1 MAGVIVAN
9 TITDDPAIQTL
20 RSRLAGDSPPFAANG
35 LWGSAAPIVSGCVAT
50 AAGGPLLYLTAHLEQ
65 ADCARDDIETALGRA
80 VDLLPAWETLPGEG
94 GGSNEIGA
102 ERGRLCEEL
111 RRANAADESQS
122 PRIIIAPIQALIQ
135 PVSTTAALDANAI
148 HLNVGRT
155 REPDSIAQW
164 LVERGFERLDQ
175 VEQPGDFALR
185 GGILDI
191 WTSGDTDPI
200 RLEFF
205 GDEIESIRQFEVGSQ
220 RSMRS
225 LETARIAVPPDPER
239 TTIKET
245 TTFLEYLCDTAL
257 VALHEPV
264 EIAETAKTV
273 LDRLGNPVGHF
284 SFESIIKRL
293 RRYRQ
298 LHLSR
303 FPVASVADERTIRLT
318 CEPLPAF
325 DAKAPDA
332 VQQLILLAQDQT
344 VVVYCDNKGAQ
355 DRLAELIEQAM
366 SAGRLADIQVA
377 RRPHIETRIG
387 LIHEG
392 FEWRATAAGNGSFTV
407 LPHHELFRR
416 YTRRRRIRKV
426 TTSRPIESFLDLEEG
441 DYVVHVLH
449 GIAKYAG
456 MKTMRKGQSR
466 QCEEFLTLRFADGA
480 TMHVPVS
487 QIDLVQKYVGAKA
500 TRPSPSKLG
509 AKRWQATKDK
519 VEEAITDMAS
529 DLLRIQARRESEA
542 GTSFPQ
548 DTHWQGE
555 FEDAFLYAETPD
567 QISALRDIKAD
578 QTKARPMDRLLCG
591 DVGFGKTELAARAA
605 FKTIEYGKQTAI
617 LVPTTVLAEQHHRT
631 LRERMADY
639 PFRIECLNRFRSARE
654 QKEIVAATKRG
665 HVDILIGTHRL
676 LSKDVDFADLGL
688 VVIDEEQRFGVEH
701 KERLKHL
708 RSTVDVLTLTATPIP
723 RTLHMAMIGV
733 RDISSLSTP
742 PMDRRAISARVAGWN
757 DDMIR
762 EAMGREL
769 NRDGQIFFV
778 HSRVH
783 SIKAVA
789 ARVAALAPDARIV
802 IGHGQMPG
810 DELEKVMFKFV
821 RHEADI
827 LVCTTIIE
835 SGLDIPNANTI
846 LIDRAERYGL
856 ADLHQLRGRVGRYK
870 HRAYCY
876 LLLDPDKPLTNTAAR
891 RLKAIEEYSDLGAGF
906 RIAMR
911 DLEIRGAG
919 NILGSEQSGQIAAV
933 GYELYCQL
941 LEKTVKR
948 MRGEPAD
955 ERVAVH
961 LELEVEAYIPKA
973 YISSDRQRMEC
984 YRRVSAC
991 RSPRDVEQL
1000 ETDLI
1005 DAFGAIPETVE
1016 TLLTLADIRVRAIR
1030 FGIRTII
1037 RKEPD
1042 VIFQFDGEVKRLE
1055 PLFTNATGKVSLPDG
1070 HTLHW
1075 RLPDHYFHGQ
1085 TLLVI
1090 LRNLFRGRQEET
1102 TPRPAASRP
1111 SRKRRR

>member
-1 MAGVIVAN
+1 MVAVIVVR
-9 TITDDPAIQTL
+9 TITDDSAIRTL
-20 RSRLAGDSPPFAANG
+20 CSRLVGDNSPFAANG
-35 LWGSAAPIVSGCVAT
+35 LWGSAAPIAAGCVAT
-50 AAGGPLLYLTAHLEQ
+50 ALGRPLLYLTAHLEQ
-65 ADCARDDIETALGRA
+65 ADCARDDIETGLGRP

-102 ERGRLCEEL
+102 ERGRLCEAL
-111 RRANAADESQS
+111 RHADGSEAGET
-122 PRIIIAPIQALIQ
+122 PRIIVAPIQAIIQ
-135 PVSTTAALDANAI
+135 PVPTTAALDANAL

-155 REPDSIAQW
+155 REPDAIAKW

-185 GGILDI
+185 GGILDV
-191 WTSGDTDPI
+191 WASVDTDPI

-225 LETARIAVPPDPER
+225 LETVRIAVPPDPER

-245 TTFLEYLCDTAL
+245 TTFLAYLGDATL

-284 SFESIIKRL
+284 SFESIVKGLGSRG
-293 RRYRQ
+293 Q

-303 FPVASVADERTIRLT
+303 FPVASVADERTIRLA
-318 CEPLPAF
+318 CEPLPTF

-344 VVVYCDNKGAQ
+344 VVVYCDNKGEQ
-355 DRLAELIEQAM
+355 DRLRELIEQAM
-366 SAGRLADIQVA
+366 SAGRLADAEVA
-377 RRPHIETRIG
+377 RQPRMETRIG
-387 LIHEG
+387 LVHEG
-392 FEWRATAAGNGSFTV
+392 FQWRAMDQDGAFTV

-426 TTSRPIESFLDLEEG
+426 TTSRAIESFLDLEDG

-466 QCEEFLTLRFADGA
+466 QCEEFLTLRFAEGV

-500 TRPSPSKLG
+500 ARPPLSKLG
-509 AKRWQATKDK
+509 GKRWQATKEK

-542 GTSFPQ
+542 GTAFPQ
-548 DTHWQGE
+548 DTHWQQE
-555 FEDAFLYAETPD
+555 FEDAFLYTETPD

-639 PFRIECLNRFRSARE
+639 PFRIECLNRFRSPRE
-654 QKEIVAATKRG
+654 QKEIVAAAKRG
-665 HVDILIGTHRL
+665 QLDVLIGTHRL

-742 PMDRRAISARVAGWN
+742 PMDRRAISTRVAAWN

-762 EAMGREL
+762 EALVREL
-769 NRDGQIFFV
+769 NRDGQVFFV
-778 HSRVH
+778 HNRVH

-810 DELEKVMFKFV
+810 DELEKVMTRFI

-876 LLLDPDKPLTNTAAR
+876 LLLDPEKPLTNTAAR

-961 LELEVEAYIPKA
+961 LELDVEAYIPKA
-973 YISSDRQRMEC
+973 YIASDRQRMEC

-1000 ETDLI
+1000 ETDLV
-1005 DAFGAIPETVE
+1005 DAFGAVPETVE
-1016 TLLTLADIRVRAIR
+1016 TLLTLTDIRVRAIR
-1030 FGIRTII
+1030 YGIRTII
-1037 RKEPD
+1037 KKEPD

-1055 PLFTNATGKVSLPDG
+1055 PLFTDATGKVSLPDG

-1075 RLPDHYFHGQ
+1075 RLPDHYFYGQ

-1090 LRNLFRGRQEET
+1090 LRNLFRKRQET
-1102 TPRPAASRP
+1102 GGRHGHAGRSGG
-1111 SRKRRR
+1111 RR